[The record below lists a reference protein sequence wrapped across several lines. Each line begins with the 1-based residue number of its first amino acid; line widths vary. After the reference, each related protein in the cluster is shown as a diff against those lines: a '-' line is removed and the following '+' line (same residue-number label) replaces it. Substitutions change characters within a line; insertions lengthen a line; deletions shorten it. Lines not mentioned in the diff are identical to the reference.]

1 MFLKKQYMR
10 FLILRSHTRMIQ
22 KKKKK
27 KKKEKNSM
35 DIYDYFSAFLTSR
48 PQQIL

>member
-27 KKKEKNSM
+27 KKKKKTGW
-35 DIYDYFSAFLTSR
+35 IYMTTS
-48 PQQIL
+48 PHF